1 LEKPRRLSFLAV
13 RLKKGAGLRIQ
24 ISHPVAW
31 LASLGEGEPAGTP
44 AGIALTL
51 PGEYN
56 EM

>member
-1 LEKPRRLSFLAV
+1 MAV

-31 LASLGEGEPAGTP
+31 LPFLWKGEPAGTP